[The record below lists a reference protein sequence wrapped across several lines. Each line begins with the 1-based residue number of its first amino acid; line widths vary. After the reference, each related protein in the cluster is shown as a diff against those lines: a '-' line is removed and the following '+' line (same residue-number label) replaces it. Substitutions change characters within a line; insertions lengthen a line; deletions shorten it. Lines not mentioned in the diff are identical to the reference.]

1 LFEKLID
8 AVAKGIEHA
17 VEDLILESIDT
28 DGDSGSGDGSN
39 NRRNRCIKVWLR
51 EFKHHPGGVHLII
64 GKQRSGKTA
73 LCYFLA
79 QQTGRKTYAI
89 TAAKDVPPGVYVI
102 HDPDCVPEGA
112 VCIIDDASL
121 FFNSMRTKKTDE
133 EYQLLR
139 DILVIS
145 EKQDIC
151 FIFNTHDSSLLHS
164 TVLGQCRT
172 LFFKEPNLMFS
183 GTERASIKR
192 IMQYVQQGFIKI
204 HKTKRSS
211 YFFLYSADCRAW
223 GKFPL
228 PQGWNQKVSTS
239 VIYDAEFREIKD
251 QNDGQRGP
259 GTESAGQGEEENQDR
274 GGYGEEAQ
282 EISDFEEYKKAHD
295 VKKKKRSRKSDRSPG

>member
-1 LFEKLID
+1 MFEKIIN

-17 VEDLILESIDT
+17 VEDLILEGIDT
-28 DGDSGSGDGSN
+28 DGDSGSGNGSN
-39 NRRNRCIKVWLR
+39 NRKNRCLKFWLR
-51 EFKHHPGGVHLII
+51 EFKQHPGGVHLII

-79 QQTGRKTYAI
+79 QQTSRKTYAI
-89 TAAKDVPPGVYVI
+89 TAARDVPPGVYVI
-102 HDPDCVPEGA
+102 HDPDCIPEGA

-151 FIFNTHDSSLLHS
+151 FIFNTHDSSLLNS
-164 TVLGQCRT
+164 IVLGQCKT

-204 HKTKRSS
+204 PKTKRNS
-211 YFFLYSADCRAW
+211 YSFLYSADCRAW
-223 GKFPL
+223 GKYPL
-228 PQGWNQKVSTS
+228 PSGWNQKVSTS
-239 VIYDAEFREIKD
+239 VIYDADFKVIKD
-251 QNDGQRGP
+251 KDDTQRESE
-259 GTESAGQGEEENQDR
+259 TECAAQKENL
-274 GGYGEEAQ
+274 GGQ
-282 EISDFEEYKKAHD
+282 EISDFEEYKKEHD
-295 VKKKKRSRKSDRSPG
+295 VKKKKRSRKSDRSPR